1 MKRQTPLL
9 LALVLLAGPARADT
23 VEASSTTFL
32 NLGSQTRWK
41 GGTTPEVVTVAPAYE
56 IMSVSARGIQTG
68 FTDDF
73 RLVLSTWGSWDLA
86 ERRWD
91 AGNGSS
97 GKLTGDVTTGYAQ
110 VQFAHRVVT
119 LRAGRTMVATGVARM
134 IQVDG
139 GEVVFAIPAGL
150 VNLKLSGYAGV
161 PSSQRFQDRSAIVS
175 WNPVAGTLAYGYRA
189 AVSVPLAGAS
199 GRGLELGASA
209 NYVMDHSDPIR
220 QEVGGDLRLQPFAQ
234 TDLAVAG
241 FFTYSL
247 YDRRLAEASAA
258 LNYSPLLR
266 LHLTADTRFVEPS
279 LLLARNSIL
288 SVFTASTWLEYGV
301 GGRYDFGRG
310 LHAGV
315 DLHLRA
321 EPSKDGEGKRTG
333 SDVAGHLDW
342 ETGASAAGLE
352 LSNLDTYENGY
363 VGARV
368 YARRDLGRVVL
379 SGDVLG
385 QFFRKSVNGEHQ
397 AVTGTVTA
405 GYKLPHEF
413 TALVAGSAG
422 MTPYMEQQYNLM
434 VKLAYNQTYSSKEVR

>member
-9 LALVLLAGPARADT
+9 LALALLAGPVRAET

-32 NLGSQTRWK
+32 NLGSQTRWR
-41 GGTTPEVVTVAPAYE
+41 GGTTPDVVTVAPVYE
-56 IMSVSARGIQTG
+56 VLSVSARGIQTG

-97 GKLTGDVTTGYAQ
+97 AKLTGDVTTGYAQ
-110 VQFAHRVVT
+110 VQFAHRVFT

-139 GEVVFAIPAGL
+139 GELVVAVPAGP
-150 VNLKLSGYAGV
+150 VNLKLSGYAGI
-161 PSSQRFQDRSAIVS
+161 PTAQRFQSRSALVS
-175 WNPVAGTLAYGYRA
+175 WNPVAGTLAYGGRV
-189 AVSVPLAGAS
+189 AVSVPLAGLS

-209 NYVMDHSDPIR
+209 NYVQDHSDPVR
-220 QEVGGDLRLQPFAQ
+220 QEVGGDLRLQPFAGS
-234 TDLAVAG
+234 DLALAG
-241 FFTYSL
+241 FLTYSL

-258 LNYSPLLR
+258 LSYSPVMR

-301 GGRYDFGRG
+301 GGRYDLGRG

-321 EPSKDGEGKRTG
+321 EPGKDGSRKRTG
-333 SDVAGHLDW
+333 SDVAGRLDW
-342 ETGASAAGLE
+342 EKGDTSAGLE
-352 LSNLDTYENGY
+352 VSNLDTFENGY
-363 VGARV
+363 VGTRV
-368 YARRDLGRVVL
+368 YARREFGKLAV

-385 QFFRKSVNGEHQ
+385 QLFRKSVNGEHQ
-397 AVTGTVTA
+397 SVTGTATL
-405 GYKLPHEF
+405 GYKLPYEF

-422 MTPYMEQQYNLM
+422 MTQYMEQQYNLM
-434 VKLAYNQTYSSKEVR
+434 VKLAYNQTYAKAVR